1 MVKKKSERG
10 DGNEGSTTG
19 EDGKDG
25 VVDTGDDGGDGDDGD
40 DGGGKAVVEAG
51 GDNDGHPPIN
61 DNPPGAVI
69 DAHALVQVDLPAL
82 TECLH
87 ELTRQMCVDC
97 RERGDL
103 AQRSWYVEK

>member
-1 MVKKKSERG
+1 MASLARPIASPIQKDALKRLKKSGGRG
-10 DGNEGSTTG
+10 
-19 EDGKDG
+19 
-25 VVDTGDDGGDGDDGD
+25 DGGDGDDGD

-51 GDNDGHPPIN
+51 GDNDGHPPAN
-61 DNPPGAVI
+61 DTPPGAVI